1 MSDVTFTAEERAYL
15 DTGDTTKLTTQDAP
29 EATTKTPAEPD
40 IDFGDDA
47 AKEAAK
53 EKEPEK
59 SEDDKLVSI
68 NALRNERKANADLK
82 RQLEAQQRQW
92 QIAEQRMAEIQQA
105 IQPREPIPDPVQDPI
120 AALQY
125 TQKQLQDM
133 QSRSQQEAAQRQHQE
148 QQQTVIRQVEDAY
161 RTSWMTKLNENPQHA
176 EAYQAFV
183 RTMDVH
189 MKIRGVTD
197 PAERAELVK
206 QEERAIAYRA
216 LQNGEDPAEAIIAN
230 AEAYG
235 YRPAPA
241 APQADPVQQLA
252 DKQKGLDA
260 SRSLTNA
267 RGGGSDNSLTPQR
280 IAEMSADDF
289 AALKAKLSPSKFNKL
304 MGAA

>member
-29 EATTKTPAEPD
+29 EAKKETPAEPD

-53 EKEPEK
+53 ETEK
-59 SEDDKLVSI
+59 QDDKQKVVPHQ
-68 NALRNERKANADLK
+68 ALHAERVK
-82 RQLEAQQRQW
+82 RQEVERQLSEQRAQFQRFEA
-92 QIAEQRMAEIQQA
+92 RMAELNA
-105 IQPREPIPDPVQDPI
+105 ALQPKEQIPDPVQDPI

-133 QSRSQQEAAQRQHQE
+133 QARSQQEAAQRQHQE

-161 RTSWMTKLNENPQHA
+161 RSSWMAKLNENPQHA